1 MNNRTKVTVACQA
14 CQKKKVKC
22 TGIAPCGNC
31 MRTGHRCEFT
41 GTAKKRGPRN
51 GTVEVIKSPAR
62 RIENVLKKDPSLKDT
77 IDNLL
82 AKNNYRSP
90 VRSARP
96 PSIIPSDAPIVII
109 DDDTGITTD
118 ASQSHGIPRPS
129 INTNNT
135 PRNFS
140 RQRRHVSNVYPR
152 DGVLTEKIRTTQEF
166 EATNRSPVLRRPVP
180 LYPQI
185 PRNDH
190 HFFPYAQRS
199 NSSNSEITPSLT
211 LPSISSFGAIF
222 PENSSIHGS
231 SPGMMSETLPPL
243 TETLTLPSPWTG
255 LPRKSMSMP
264 FGSSTGKQVLL
275 PPAPDV
281 GNPLNPKSTSH
292 DLKPLKIVNED
303 NHVDKKFKF
312 NTMMTNNL
320 PSPPTTNLLSP
331 RLTGTNLNNHNN
343 HNNHNNNNNNNN
355 NNFSPPTPASILS
368 PSSSPKSYPT
378 DSYRSIQPKIDLLSQ
393 PVSWCN
399 NNDMDFNPYRI

>member
-1 MNNRTKVTVACQA
+1 
-14 CQKKKVKC
+14 
-22 TGIAPCGNC
+22 
-31 MRTGHRCEFT
+31 MRTGLRCEFT

-62 RIENVLKKDPSLKDT
+62 RIENVLKKDPSLKDA

-82 AKNNYRSP
+82 AKNNFRST
-90 VRSARP
+90 VSLARP

-118 ASQSHGIPRPS
+118 ASQSHGIPRPLI
-129 INTNNT
+129 INNGSG
-135 PRNFS
+135 NFS
-140 RQRRHVSNVYPR
+140 RQRRHVTNVYPR
-152 DGVLTEKIRTTQEF
+152 DGSTQEF
-166 EATNRSPVLRRPVP
+166 ETTNQSPVLRRPVP

-185 PRNDH
+185 PRNEH
-190 HFFPYAQRS
+190 HFYPYARRS
-199 NSSNSEITPSLT
+199 NSSNTEIIPSLT

-231 SPGMMSETLPPL
+231 SPGIMSEALPPL

-255 LPRKSMSMP
+255 LPRKSMSMS
-264 FGSSTGKQVLL
+264 FGSTGKQVLL

-292 DLKPLKIVNED
+292 DFKPLEIVKDD

-312 NTMMTNNL
+312 NTNNL

-331 RLTGTNLNNHNN
+331 KLT
-343 HNNHNNNNNNNN
+343 
-355 NNFSPPTPASILS
+355 ASLLS
-368 PSSSPKSYPT
+368 PLSSPKSYPT
-378 DSYRSIQPKIDLLSQ
+378 DFYRSIQPKIDLLSQ

-399 NNDMDFNPYRI
+399 NNDMDFSPYRI